1 MKKILAL
8 MLASTLLCV
17 AVPALRPVT
26 TRGLGSGLSLG
37 SQMVKSALTQ
47 QGQTLFVGKNEV
59 LGRSERTIFQAGN
72 PFTSS
77 GTLKIQMDT
86 YHAEELFPGVVIVE
100 AINGLQGICGQGA
113 DGNMTSLLMLG
124 FHQKST
130 GAVGAV
136 GTLKAYYRRKA
147 VSTLTDYD
155 FELDVQS
162 KIEKSEPEK
171 YHLLG
176 NRDLSM
182 AICYS
187 LDNRQLF
194 LIKVAEVAGNI
205 ELAKEDLSEF
215 WEGDKSPSSLALT
228 GDGMLLYFPLMKDGS
243 CDLYCLNLETKERI
257 KTNLDIGHQ
266 LFDDFQVAVSGN
278 GMFLAC
284 NDAKAGEIN
293 IFRTSESAPGTLKQI
308 KTIALSETKGGVS
321 ELVFSSDGKYLAF
334 LGRTA
339 EAEDSPWL
347 PYRATVG
354 DGLVEGVCDGMEME
368 TSCGGLNLS
377 SDGRYLA
384 FVSQEP
390 ALTQSAEGT
399 YQVCLADFGDES
411 TENPLLVFTPKS
423 GTRVSQA
430 VSSSGREMLFLGR
443 EKQAYDVLHF
453 WSEADGM
460 LETVTDAS
468 DSVLAM
474 AIAGDGQRFAF
485 AGLNVFGSG
494 TKELKVFSV
503 TASGF
508 VEESPL
514 EGSGYQPLPASPL
527 ALSHHGQV
535 LFCQDEE
542 NSLLRVTWDADG
554 SPSVLKIAD
563 ATKTFDALFCN
574 YDGQVLS
581 FIEGNILKVWTAE
594 MEAPLTLA
602 TLAGD
607 QAWQLLL
614 DGCTFLRCTSGGNIY
629 ALSMTE
635 PGKSQAVAT
644 LSDGY
649 RCLGF
654 SANGRF
660 ALIQHLEDSSLCRLE
675 LTEPEAEPEPL
686 LDNQGQPCVLLGG
699 AKATLNT
706 SGIVACF
713 QDERGLERFRM
724 SAIGQMPSL
733 VGGDSFSQ
741 QERCVYAPFTEEP
754 IPLWSQDWRGA
765 GLGVMPLLAD
775 QPATGQVELL
785 PPLPSADDSCR
796 RERYSLCLT
805 SAEEHYYGETL
816 ISLRLFDG
824 DDYSANLNF
833 EVANVNDAPVWSE
846 DTIWTIE
853 TPFVE
858 GEATSV
864 QLPSISDADP
874 NDQHAY
880 TVTNASPLLAATI
893 VDQGGHPSLR
903 LVPDFAA
910 TVRGE
915 VREYEFTLTVQD
927 NGTPPLQDTLQVK
940 VSCQNQNQPPEMA
953 CGDLVRVETEAGQMV
968 FQWEDFQAS
977 DGDIEDSETLRIVLE
992 SSASRKGTFR
1002 RRYGTAGERTV
1013 SPSELS
1019 NGLLASD
1026 FPLLYVPDPTAVN
1039 KVVWRAC
1046 ARDGEPSETAKVTL
1060 TFILARQSQTFGD
1073 IFGYHEPAAGE
1084 DKGTWDKLHT
1094 GWNFLGLSFGLDSA
1108 NLAAFCQAVGA
1119 DCVWVWDNQ
1128 KASYAKAQDLQAG
1141 QGFRV
1146 FVWRLPDSLAELT
1159 CEVVLPPSSGPLFE
1173 ATPGWHLRSAVAD
1186 GDFRG
1191 SRVPDFWMKCGLPAD
1206 ILEEGADCPA
1216 GTVAWLFFGTN

>member
-8 MLASTLLCV
+8 TLASTLLCM
-17 AVPALRPVT
+17 AVPALHPVT
-26 TRGLGSGLSLG
+26 TRSLGSGLSLG

-47 QGQTLFVGKNEV
+47 QGQTLFVGQNDV
-59 LGRSERTIFQAGN
+59 PGRSERTIFQAGN

-77 GTLKIQMDT
+77 DTLKAQLDT
-86 YHAEELFPGVVIVE
+86 YHKEEPFPGVVIEDTV
-100 AINGLQGICGQGA
+100 NGLQGICGQGT

-124 FHQKST
+124 FNQKST
-130 GAVGAV
+130 GAVGSV
-136 GTLKAYYRRKA
+136 GTLKAYYRRNA
-147 VSTLTDYD
+147 VSKLTDYD
-155 FELDVQS
+155 CELDVQS
-162 KIEKSEPEK
+162 KIEKNESEK

-176 NRDLSM
+176 NSDLSR

-187 LDNRQLF
+187 LDSRQLF
-194 LIKVAEVAGNI
+194 LIKVAEVSGKI
-205 ELAKEDLSEF
+205 TLDKENLSEF
-215 WEGDKSPSSLALT
+215 WEGDRTPSSLSMT
-228 GDGMLLYFPLMKDGS
+228 GDGELLYFPLMIDGS
-243 CDLYCLNLETKERI
+243 YDLYCLNLETKERI
-257 KTNLDIGHQ
+257 KTNLNIGH
-266 LFDDFQVAVSGN
+266 LLSSVFQVAVSGN
-278 GMFLAC
+278 GQFLAC

-293 IFRTSESAPGTLKQI
+293 IFRTSESEPGTLKQI
-308 KTIALSETKGGVS
+308 RTIALPETNGGVS

-334 LGRTA
+334 LGRS
-339 EAEDSPWL
+339 AEDSPWL
-347 PYRATVG
+347 PYRFTVG
-354 DGLVEGVCDGMEME
+354 DGLIEGACDGMTVE

-377 SDGRYLA
+377 SDGKYLA

-390 ALTQSAEGT
+390 VLTQSAAGT

-423 GTRVSQA
+423 GTKVSQA

-460 LETVTDAS
+460 FETVTD

-485 AGLNVFGSG
+485 AGLNVLEGG
-494 TKELKVFSV
+494 NELKVFSV
-503 TASGF
+503 TVSGL

-514 EGSGYQPLPASPL
+514 DGSVYSPLSDSPL

-535 LFCQDEE
+535 LFCQDDEF
-542 NSLLRVTWDADG
+542 SLLRVTWRADG

-581 FIEGNILKVWTAE
+581 FVEDNILKVWTAE
-594 MEAPLTLA
+594 MDAPLALA
-602 TLAGD
+602 TLEGND
-607 QAWQLLL
+607 QSWQLLI
-614 DGCTFLRCTSGGNIY
+614 DGCAFLRCTSGGNIC

-635 PGKSQAVAT
+635 PGKSQVVAT
-644 LSDGY
+644 LPDAY
-649 RCLGF
+649 KCLAF

-660 ALIQHLEDSSLCRLE
+660 ALIKRGDNALFRLN
-675 LTEPEAEPEPL
+675 LTEQGASPEPL
-686 LDNQGQPCVLLGG
+686 LDNQGQPCVLLEG

-706 SGIVACF
+706 SGTVACF
-713 QDERGLERFRM
+713 QDERGLERFQM
-724 SAIGQMPSL
+724 PAIGKMPSL
-733 VGGDSFSQ
+733 VGGHSFSQ
-741 QERCVYAPFTEEP
+741 QERCVYAPVTEEP
-754 IPLWSQDWRGA
+754 LPLWEQDWRGA
-765 GLGVMPLLAD
+765 GLAVMPLLTD

-785 PPLPSADDSCR
+785 PPLPSAEASNR
-796 RERYSLCLT
+796 REHYFLRFFSD
-805 SAEEHYYGETL
+805 EEHYYGETGV
-816 ISLRLFDG
+816 SFRLFDG
-824 DDYSANLNF
+824 DDYSANLTF
-833 EVANVNDAPVWSE
+833 GVDNVNDAPVWSE

-864 QLPSISDADP
+864 PLPSISDYDP
-874 NDQHAY
+874 DDRHAY

-893 VDQGGHPSLR
+893 VDQGGHPLLR
-903 LVPDFAA
+903 LKPDFAA

-927 NGTPPLQDTLQVK
+927 SGTPPLQDTLSVK
-940 VSCQNQNQPPEMA
+940 VSCQNKNQPPVMA
-953 CGDLVRVETEAGQMV
+953 CGDLVRTETETGQMV
-968 FQWEDFQAS
+968 FQWEDFQVS
-977 DGDIEDSETLRIVLE
+977 DGDVEDSETLRIVLE
-992 SSASRKGTFR
+992 SSASRKGTFH
-1002 RRYGTAGERTV
+1002 RRYGTPSESTV
-1013 SPSELS
+1013 KASELS

-1026 FPLLYVPDPTAVN
+1026 FPLLYVPDSAAVN
-1039 KVVWRAC
+1039 KVGWRAF

-1084 DKGTWDKLHT
+1084 ETGTWEKLQM

-1108 NLAAFCQAVGA
+1108 NLSAFCQAVGA

-1128 KASYAKAQDLQAG
+1128 KASYAKAQDLLAG

-1146 FVWRLPDSLAELT
+1146 FVQRLPDSLAELS

-1173 ATPGWHLRSAVAD
+1173 ATPGWHLRGAVAD

-1191 SRVPDFWMKCGLPAD
+1191 SRVPDFWMKCGLLAD
-1206 ILEEGADCPA
+1206 TLEDIANCPA
-1216 GTVAWLFFGTN
+1216 GTVAWLFFGTNE